1 MPAELELGLGKKS
14 GGNIVRERGKNR
26 SVSNKPLPRKQRVLN
41 RGYLYS
47 RSDEDI
53 KNPEVT
59 LMDMD
64 SSIMFYFDEVIQ
76 PSVEDNGENVKVPLM
91 YASPERWKA
100 IQRDGFMRDKKRQT
114 ITPVIVYRRTSIEKD
129 DMVPQ
134 DKLDANNPNMFYT
147 FEKKFSNT
155 NRYDNFS
162 IQQGVLPQREYYNVT
177 FPDYVTL
184 SYDFIIWTSYIEQMN
199 KIVERVVYSD
209 GAYWGHP
216 EKMRF
221 RTSVDTFTD
230 ATEIGDNERLVRT
243 NFSVTLKGYLLP
255 KGNFDHRS
263 TTQKFLTPKRV
274 IFGTETDVTVNNT
287 VGSSG
292 QFQDDLPDT
301 ISLVG
306 SPSDADLG
314 VTVTNPIIFTA
325 GTGVTLSNDSVEFD
339 GGSRVEQIIS
349 IGQDV
354 ATTANVTFNQVS
366 ASSLVI
372 GDNTYNSGNITGS
385 LTVSGSVTTKGN
397 MTVNGNATI
406 AGKIT
411 AQEFHTEFV
420 SASIVFA
427 SGSTQFGDTADDNH
441 QFSGSILT
449 SGSLSLNNYSVTE
462 ISNDTSLTDSNA
474 LALVTENAV
483 KTYVD
488 NQTDSQQAYLRKQF
502 VKTSTSISAPGT
514 ASFSAVTASAPTGMT
529 TTSENDFIFFINGQ
543 YMEHDAIQIQQV
555 SSTFRLIV
563 DNDSIGYDLESDDEI
578 LAIGKFN
585 S

>member
-1 MPAELELGLGKKS
+1 MAVELGIGQKS
-14 GGNIVRERGKNR
+14 GGNPVKTRGQNR
-26 SVSNKPLPRKQRVLN
+26 SVSNKPLSRKQRVLN

-64 SSIMFYFDEVIQ
+64 SSIMFYFDEVIK
-76 PSVEDNGENVKVPLM
+76 PSVEDNGENIKVPIM

-134 DKLDANNPNMFYT
+134 DKLDANNPHMFYT

-162 IQQGVLPQREYYNVT
+162 IQQGLLPQREYYNVT

-221 RTSVDTFTD
+221 RTAVDTFTD
-230 ATEIGDNERLVRT
+230 ATEVGDSERLVRT
-243 NFSVTLKGYLLP
+243 NFTVTLKGYLLP

-274 IFGTETDVTVNNT
+274 IFGAEADSTIVNN
-287 VGSSG
+287 VGTSG
-292 QFQDDLPDT
+292 QFIDNLPDD
-301 ISLVG
+301 ISIPG
-306 SPSDADLG
+306 APSTGDIG
-314 VTVTNPIIFTA
+314 VTVSNPIIFTG
-325 GTGVTLSNDSVEFD
+325 GTGVTLSNDGAEFD
-339 GGSRVEQIIS
+339 GGSRLQQIIS

-354 ATTANVTFNQVS
+354 ATTSNVTFNQVS

-372 GDNTYNSGNITGS
+372 GDTIYDSGGITGS
-385 LTVSGSVTTKGN
+385 LNVSGSVTTTGN
-397 MTVNGNATI
+397 LTVNGNATI
-406 AGKIT
+406 EGILT
-411 AQEFHTEFV
+411 AQEFHTELV
-420 SASIVFA
+420 SGSIIYS
-427 SGSTQFGDTADDNH
+427 SGSTQFGNTSDDTH

-449 SGSLSLNNYSVTE
+449 SGSLQLNNYTVSE

-474 LALVTENAV
+474 LALITENAA
-483 KTYVD
+483 KTYID
-488 NQTDSQQAYLRKQF
+488 NQTDDQQSYLRKQY
-502 VKTSTSISAPGT
+502 VKTSSSITAPGT
-514 ASFSAVTASAPTGMT
+514 ASFTAVTASAPTGMT
-529 TTSENDFIFFINGQ
+529 STSENDFIFFINGQ
-543 YMEHDAIQIQQV
+543 YMEHDAIQIQQA
-555 SSTFRLIV
+555 SSTFKLIV
-563 DNDSIGYDLESDDEI
+563 NNDSIGYDLETDDEI